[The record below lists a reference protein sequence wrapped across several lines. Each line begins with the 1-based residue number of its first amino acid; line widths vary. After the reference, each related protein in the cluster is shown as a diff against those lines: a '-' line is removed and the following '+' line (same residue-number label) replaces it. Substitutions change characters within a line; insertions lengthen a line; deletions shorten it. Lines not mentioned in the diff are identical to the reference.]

1 MKLSEIYLLNK
12 EEEVKEVRTNHE
24 EIIAAID
31 ADGGRLTMLA
41 LTIIATVC
49 VVLLSTFSILFAE
62 ERQGKLCAT
71 IITLNGFLLL
81 LHIWRCYL
89 SC

>member
-1 MKLSEIYLLNK
+1 
-12 EEEVKEVRTNHE
+12 
-24 EIIAAID
+24 
-31 ADGGRLTMLA
+31 MLA

-49 VVLLSTFSILFAE
+49 VVLLSIFSILFAE
-62 ERQGKLCAT
+62 ERQGKWLAT

>member
-1 MKLSEIYLLNK
+1 
-12 EEEVKEVRTNHE
+12 
-24 EIIAAID
+24 
-31 ADGGRLTMLA
+31 MLA
-41 LTIIATVC
+41 LTIIATVG
-49 VVLLSTFSILFAE
+49 LLSLCILSILFAE
-62 ERQGKLCAT
+62 ERQGRFCAT